1 MQPYAEI
8 SVFLIESSQ
17 IFLLVIIFGLFFG
30 LIFLPVIL
38 SLFGPSVWHSHS
50 NSYEMATSPNHN
62 TLNHRTNKNHDDAHD
77 KEMVSFIQTN
87 GANVNGTDKDDQK
100 DIY

>member
-1 MQPYAEI
+1 
-8 SVFLIESSQ
+8 
-17 IFLLVIIFGLFFG
+17 
-30 LIFLPVIL
+30 
-38 SLFGPSVWHSHS
+38 
-50 NSYEMATSPNHN
+50 MAASPNHN

-87 GANVNGTDKDDQK
+87 VANANGTDKNDQK